1 MLRSLLGIAG
11 DAAAPAYAELYAKN
25 HGLLLHLA
33 TLGINRINTIN
44 SMRKFSSE
52 KSTGIKVTM
61 LKELSVMIYPAP
73 SLMGE
78 SVTER
83 LAKS

>member
-11 DAAAPAYAELYAKN
+11 DAAGPAYAELYAKN
-25 HGLLLHLA
+25 HGLLLHLV
-33 TLGINRINTIN
+33 TLGINRISTIN

-52 KSTGIKVTM
+52 KSTGIKVTT

-73 SLMGE
+73 SLMGN
-78 SVTER
+78 R
-83 LAKS
+83 LQKG

>member
-33 TLGINRINTIN
+33 TFGINWISTIY

-52 KSTGIKVTM
+52 KSIGTKVTT

-73 SLMGE
+73 SLMGN
-78 SVTER
+78 R
-83 LAKS
+83 LQKG